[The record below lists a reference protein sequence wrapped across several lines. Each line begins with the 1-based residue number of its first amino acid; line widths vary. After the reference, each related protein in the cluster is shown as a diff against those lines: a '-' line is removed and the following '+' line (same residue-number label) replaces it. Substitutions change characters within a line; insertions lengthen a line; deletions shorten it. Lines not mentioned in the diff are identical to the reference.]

1 MVWDRNYGNSADNF
15 WIRHAIEEID
25 RTWGDRVRPK
35 AKSLHKFG
43 KNEDLGTSSETI
55 WEQGGNETYVTT
67 NAIDKISSSNAGDT
81 EVIKI
86 EGHTVSGTG
95 TDAEFTFVVQTVTL
109 VGQTE
114 TPLTTPLARVSR
126 AYNTGSTSL
135 VGDVYIYEDDTVTDG
150 VPQTTAN
157 IHLKIP
163 AGQNTSFK
171 GATTFSNKDYF
182 VITEVHF
189 AVGKKT
195 SASVDFSLEI
205 REVGGL
211 FLPKFQTTLAT
222 TGSNSESELFLP
234 HFLVPKNA
242 DVRVSAIGSTTGIE
256 ADCNFEGVICEIA
269 D

>member
-1 MVWDRNYGNSADNF
+1 MVWDRNYGNSQDDF

-25 RTWGDRVRPK
+25 NTYGDRVRPK

-43 KNEDLGTSSETI
+43 KNEDVGTSIETI

-67 NAIDKISSSNAGDT
+67 NAIDKISSSSGSDT
-81 EVIKI
+81 EVITI

-114 TPLTTPLARVSR
+114 TALTTPIARVSR
-126 AYNTGSTSL
+126 AYNAGSTAL
-135 VGDVYIYEDDTVTDG
+135 VGDVYIYEDDTVTAG
-150 VPQTTAN
+150 VPQTATK

-171 GATTFSNKDYF
+171 GATTFSNTDYF
-182 VITEVHF
+182 ILTEVHF
-189 AVGKKT
+189 AVGKKAAAT
-195 SASVDFSLEI
+195 VDFDLEV
-205 REVGGL
+205 RKVGGL

-222 TGSNSESELFLP
+222 TGSNSESEVFMP
-234 HFLVPKNA
+234 YYIVPKNA
-242 DVRVSAIGSTTGIE
+242 DVRIRAIASTTGVE
-256 ADCNFEGVICEIA
+256 ADCNFEGILCEIA
-269 D
+269 T